1 MSLEI
6 PTNSPD
12 KREAIDD
19 NALKFTLDHID
30 SDFLTAR
37 NARSY
42 LLTTDWLETGE
53 TSEKKLAHKKYA
65 NGDIETLLIQKTTDK
80 YGDRTVLPKQK
91 LSLEQYDQLLEQSVC
106 HVEKKRHEFTYTQ
119 HGILFSMKYD
129 EFTDSGLRVLEVDAA
144 TESDR
149 ASFTPNQFPY
159 ELTNVTGEIEYYGY
173 RIADLV

>member
-1 MSLEI
+1 MYNERMSLEI
-6 PTNSPD
+6 PANSPD

-30 SDFLTAR
+30 SDFLTAH

-65 NGDIETLLIQKTTDK
+65 NGDIKYADGYIEALLIQKTTDK

-106 HVEKKRHEFTYTQ
+106 HVKKSAMNSH
-119 HGILFSMKYD
+119 I
-129 EFTDSGLRVLEVDAA
+129 
-144 TESDR
+144 
-149 ASFTPNQFPY
+149 PNMAYCFQ
-159 ELTNVTGEIEYYGY
+159 
-173 RIADLV
+173 

>member
-30 SDFLTAR
+30 SNFLTAHS
-37 NARSY
+37 AKSF
-42 LLTTDWLETGE
+42 LLTTDWLEISE
-53 TSEKKLAHKKYA
+53 TSEKKLAHKKYT

-91 LSLEQYDQLLEQSVC
+91 LSL
-106 HVEKKRHEFTYTQ
+106 
-119 HGILFSMKYD
+119 
-129 EFTDSGLRVLEVDAA
+129 
-144 TESDR
+144 
-149 ASFTPNQFPY
+149 
-159 ELTNVTGEIEYYGY
+159 
-173 RIADLV
+173 